1 MQCAVC
7 VCVWGGGTI
16 DVLGR
21 NKLKGGKVHLQAGRL
36 SALELLKVLGTVLIV
51 TKCSADTDSNQV

>member
-36 SALELLKVLGTVLIV
+36 SALELLKVLGTVL
-51 TKCSADTDSNQV
+51 